1 MTSPRPLRIGISAC
15 VFHEDPTRTTFH
27 GKPLFY
33 VERGMARFVAAEG
46 AVAYLVPEPMD
57 AAACAAYAA
66 DLDGLVLAGG
76 VDVDPRNY
84 GEEPA
89 RPEWSGD
96 GVRDAYEL
104 ALLRAMVDANK
115 PVLGICR
122 GHQVVNVAFGGS
134 LYQDVLTMIP
144 GALVHRDADVYDD
157 LSHAI
162 EIEKGSWLSE
172 VYGGISSATVN
183 TVHHQAIKTPGRGVV
198 IEARSPVDGV
208 IEAIRVEGPAWVRG
222 VQWHP
227 EFSDPADTR
236 VLDRRPLLRSFLEA
250 AARLR
255 RG

>member
-1 MTSPRPLRIGISAC
+1 MSSPRPLRIGISAC
-15 VFHEDPTRTTFH
+15 VFHEDASRTTFH
-27 GKPLFY
+27 GKPLYY
-33 VERGMARFVAAEG
+33 VERGMAHFVAAEG
-46 AVAYLVPEPMD
+46 ALAYMVPEPMG
-57 AAACAAYAA
+57 ASATAAYAA

-76 VDVDPRNY
+76 VDIDPRNY

-96 GVRDAYEL
+96 AVRDAYEL
-104 ALLRAMVDANK
+104 ALMRAMVEADK

-122 GHQVVNVAFGGS
+122 GHQLVNVGFGGS

-162 EIEKGSWLSE
+162 DIEAGSWLSG
-172 VYGGISSATVN
+172 VYGGIDKATVN
-183 TVHHQAIKTPGRGVV
+183 TVHHQAIKQPGRGVV
-198 IEARSPVDGV
+198 VEARSTADGV

-227 EFSDPADTR
+227 EFSDPADGK
-236 VLDRRPLLRSFLEA
+236 VLDRRPLLRAFLEA
-250 AARLR
+250 AAKLR